1 MRKRK
6 WLVPVIVAS
15 VLLIGGLV
23 GGAIVAAQDSPSNI
37 EDQSEAAN
45 RNQALLDR
53 VCAIYEENTGVSI
66 DQEQLKDAL
75 KQARSELRDEAL
87 EKWLQNLVNDGK
99 ITEQEA
105 GQLLDWWQSRP
116 DVELPLPG
124 FGGPGLGSGIM
135 QGRGFQ
141 HWGGPCPVPDAP
153 AETSSL

>member
-6 WLVPVIVAS
+6 WLVPVMVAS

-75 KQARSELRDEAL
+75 KQARIELRDEAL
-87 EKWLQNLVNDGK
+87 EKWLGNLVDDGK

-124 FGGPGLGSGIM
+124 FGGPRPAGGIM
-135 QGRGFQ
+135 QGGGFQ
-141 HWGGPCPVPDAP
+141 FRGYLRPVPDAP
-153 AETSSL
+153 AE

>member
-6 WLVPVIVAS
+6 WLVPVVVAS

-45 RNQALLDR
+45 RNQALLER

-105 GQLLDWWQSRP
+105 SQLLDWWQSRP
-116 DVELPLPG
+116 DVELPLLG
-124 FGGPGLGSGIM
+124 FGGLRPGGSIM
-135 QGRGFQ
+135 QGGGFQ
-141 HWGGPCPVPDAP
+141 FQGYLCPVPDAP
-153 AETSSL
+153 TEASS